1 MPSRLCS
8 TCEKARAILRR
19 PKTGEL
25 VCRECF
31 YYIFE
36 EEVHQTIINS
46 KLFKKG
52 EKVAIGASGG
62 KDSTVLAHVIKTL
75 NERYSYGLD
84 LFLLSIDEGITGYRD
99 DSLET
104 VKRNKVQYSLPL
116 KVLGYDELYGWTM
129 DEIVKQVGTR
139 NNCTFCGVFRRQAL
153 DRGAAALEVDHIITG
168 HNADDMAE
176 TVLMNILRGD
186 IARLERCT
194 EICTQGPEQPSEEDQ
209 GCGDAQANDLGGTGI
224 KRSKPFKYAY
234 EKEIVMY
241 AHYKKLDYFSTECIY
256 HPNAYRAYAREYLR
270 ELELIRPSAVID
282 IIHSGEAL
290 CVGQQVKRVKQMSC
304 TRCGYMS
311 SNELCK
317 ACLLLE
323 GLNRGTPSLGIHS
336 GKSKIAREARAND
349 SGPNDESNIGRTIPK
364 FQRKAADVTSS
375 SNNSAVNAQPQIAIS
390 AE

>member
-1 MPSRLCS
+1 MPARSCT
-8 TCEKARAILRR
+8 TCQTARAVLRR
-19 PKTGEL
+19 PKTGAL

-31 YYIFE
+31 FYIFE
-36 EEVHQTIINS
+36 EEVHQTIVNAR
-46 KLFKKG
+46 LFQSG
-52 EKVAIGASGG
+52 DRVAIGASGG

-75 NERYSYGLD
+75 NDRYKYGLN

-104 VKRNKVQYSLPL
+104 VKRNKIQYDLPL

-129 DEIVKQVGTR
+129 DDIVKQVGMK

-153 DRGAAALEVDHIITG
+153 DRGAATLGVDHIITG

-176 TVLMNILRGD
+176 TILMNVLRGD

-194 EICTQGPEQPSEEDQ
+194 DICTRGPEEGAAEEEEE
-209 GCGDAQANDLGGTGI
+209 GCGAHENEFGGTGI

-241 AHYKKLDYFSTECIY
+241 AYYKKLDYFSTECIY
-256 HPNAYRAYAREYLR
+256 HPNAYRGYAREYLR
-270 ELELIRPSAVID
+270 ELEQIRPSAVID

-290 CVGQQVKRVKQMSC
+290 RVGGEVKRPEQRKC
-304 TRCGYMS
+304 ARCGYMS

-323 GLNRGTPSLGIHS
+323 GLNRGQPSLGIHS
-336 GKSKIAREARAND
+336 SKSRYVREARAGD
-349 SGPNDESNIGRTIPK
+349 SGKMDESKIGRK
-364 FQRKAADVTSS
+364 
-375 SNNSAVNAQPQIAIS
+375 IAMFERPGQAKVEIAS
-390 AE
+390 

>member
-1 MPSRLCS
+1 MAPRSCS
-8 TCEKARAILRR
+8 TCQTARAVLRR
-19 PKTGEL
+19 PKTGAL

-36 EEVHQTIINS
+36 QEVHQTIVS
-46 KLFKKG
+46 ASLFQRG
-52 EKVAIGASGG
+52 DRVAIGASGG
-62 KDSTVLAHVIKTL
+62 KDSTVLAHVLKTL
-75 NERYSYGLD
+75 NDRHDYGLE

-104 VKRNKVQYSLPL
+104 VKRNKVQYGLPL

-129 DEIVKQVGTR
+129 DEIVRQVGMK

-153 DRGAAALEVDHIITG
+153 DRGAAAMQVDHIVTG

-176 TVLMNILRGD
+176 TILMNVLRGD

-194 EICTQGPEQPSEEDQ
+194 EICTKGPDPQSSVGQDAEGG
-209 GCGDAQANDLGGTGI
+209 GCGNHNGNEFGGTGI

-241 AHYKKLDYFSTECIY
+241 AYFKKLDYFSTECIY
-256 HPNAYRAYAREYLR
+256 YPNAYRGYAREYLR
-270 ELELIRPSAVID
+270 ELEQIRPSAVID

-290 CVGQQVKRVKQMSC
+290 RVGGEVKRMPQRNC
-304 TRCGYMS
+304 QRCGYIS
-311 SNELCK
+311 SNDLCK

-323 GLNRGTPSLGIHS
+323 GLNRGAPSLGIHS
-336 GKSKIAREARAND
+336 SKSRYVKEARKGD
-349 SGPNDESNIGRTIPK
+349 DEGEASLKIGRKIPM
-364 FQRKAADVTSS
+364 FQRIDSS
-375 SNNSAVNAQPQIAIS
+375 SSTPVES
-390 AE
+390 TS

>member
-1 MPSRLCS
+1 
-8 TCEKARAILRR
+8 
-19 PKTGEL
+19 
-25 VCRECF
+25 V
-31 YYIFE
+31 FE
-36 EEVHQTIINS
+36 EEVHQTIVHS
-46 KLFKKG
+46 RLFRRG

-62 KDSTVLAHVIKTL
+62 KDSTVLAHVMKTL
-75 NERYSYGLD
+75 NDRYDYGLD

-104 VKRNKVQYSLPL
+104 VKRNKVQYNLPL

-129 DEIVKQVGTR
+129 DEIVKQVGMR

-153 DRGAAALEVDHIITG
+153 DRGAAQLGVDHIVTG

-176 TVLMNILRGD
+176 TILMNILRGD

-194 EICTQGPEQPSEEDQ
+194 TICTQAPPSMLDEEDQ
-209 GCGDAQANDLGGTGI
+209 QDGCGRQGADELGGTGI

-241 AHYKKLDYFSTECIY
+241 AHFKKLDYFSTECIY
-256 HPNAYRAYAREYLR
+256 HPNAYRGYAREYLR

-290 CVGQQVKRVKQMSC
+290 RVGGQVKRVKQTKC

-323 GLNRGTPSLGIHS
+323 GLNRGIPSLGIHS
-336 GKSKIAREARAND
+336 NKGRIAKMTADASQMSKISPE
-349 SGPNDESNIGRTIPK
+349 GR
-364 FQRKAADVTSS
+364 
-375 SNNSAVNAQPQIAIS
+375 
-390 AE
+390 